1 MLKHLIKHCKKPW
14 LIALL
19 AFTLVGVQ
27 LMQNSPWHDHARE
40 VVDCALCHLQTLG
53 DDTEIDH
60 NLPLPVADAQA
71 VVVLLVIATPA
82 SPSPSPYQGRAPPLL
97 LS

>member
-1 MLKHLIKHCKKPW
+1 MLKHFTKHCKKPW

-19 AFTLVGVQ
+19 AFTLVGLQ
-27 LMQNSPWHDHARE
+27 LLQNSPWHDHARE

-60 NLPLPVADAQA
+60 SLPLPAVDAQT
-71 VVVLLVIATPA
+71 VVVLLAIVTP
-82 SPSPSPYQGRAPPLL
+82 SSHSPSPYHGRAPPRL